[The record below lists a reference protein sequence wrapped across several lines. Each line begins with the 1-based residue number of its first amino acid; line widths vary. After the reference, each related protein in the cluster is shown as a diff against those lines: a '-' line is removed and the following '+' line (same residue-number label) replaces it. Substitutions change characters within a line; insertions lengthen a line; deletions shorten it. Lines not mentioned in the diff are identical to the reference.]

1 MPTETVPQT
10 AEEAAA
16 EAELRHAQD
25 NMRFEM
31 AQAAVDLA
39 GIIDPT
45 PISDGISASMSLYKG
60 DLIGAGLSLVSMV
73 PFVGDALAKSI
84 KGPRTAAR
92 IAKLEAKILALTA
105 KLNKAKE
112 AAKAAAAETKL
123 GKKAKQVVGASA
135 KLGKAT
141 SKAVGQCPAAQRV
154 RDKVDK
160 ALKAGRFK
168 KYPILKLRPNW
179 KNKLKAMPAAERKAA
194 LAKRAEAREYW
205 IDKAARKKGGNL
217 SKAEKKAIQDKIDS
231 FDWSEYKKID
241 YQKKVNKG
249 DEFNRVVDQGNTK
262 AGSGFLTRT
271 EGNPLPG
278 TSTEAREVRALPD
291 TSKAEELAHFRA
303 EKDFEVM
310 EGPLDGGSWAYHDDR
325 GAVIAVGPQRT
336 GGASQSVTM
345 DGTDPNSLVTHTG
358 STPLQ

>member
-1 MPTETVPQT
+1 
-10 AEEAAA
+10 
-16 EAELRHAQD
+16 
-25 NMRFEM
+25 MRFEM

-112 AAKAAAAETKL
+112 AAKAAAAGTKL
-123 GKKAKQVVGASA
+123 GKKAKQVVSASA
-135 KLGKAT
+135 KVGKTA
-141 SKAVGQCPAAQRV
+141 SKAVVQCPAAQRV

-168 KYPILKLRPNW
+168 KFPILKLRPNW

-249 DEFNRVVDQGNTK
+249 DAFNRVVDQGNVSP
-262 AGSGFLTRT
+262 GSGGFFTRT
-271 EGNPLPG
+271 EGNSLPK
-278 TSTEAREVRALPD
+278 TSTEAREARALPD
-291 TSKAEELAHFRA
+291 TSKAEELAHFKA

-310 EGPLDGGSWAYHDDR
+310 EGPLDGGSWAYHDNR
-325 GAVIAVGPQRT
+325 GGVIAVGPPRT

-345 DGTDPNSLVTHTG
+345 DGTNPKDLVTHTG

>member
-1 MPTETVPQT
+1 
-10 AEEAAA
+10 
-16 EAELRHAQD
+16 
-25 NMRFEM
+25 MRFEM
-31 AQAAVDLA
+31 AQAAVDVA

-73 PFVGDALAKSI
+73 PFVGDALAKAV

-92 IAKLEAKILALTA
+92 IAKLETKILALTA
-105 KLNKAKE
+105 RLNKARA

-123 GKKAKQVVGASA
+123 GKQAKQVVNKAA
-135 KLGKAT
+135 KLGKAA
-141 SKAVGQCPAAQRV
+141 SKALVQCPAAERI
-154 RDKVDK
+154 RNKVDK

-168 KYPILKLRPNW
+168 KFPILKLRPNW
-179 KNKLKAMPAAERKAA
+179 KNKLKGMPAAERKAA

-217 SKAEKKAIQDKIDS
+217 SKAEEKKIQDKIDS
-231 FDWSEYKKID
+231 FDWSQYKEINN
-241 YQKKVNKG
+241 KKVNKG
-249 DEFNRVVDQGNTK
+249 DEFNRVVDKGNTR
-262 AGSGFLTRT
+262 AGEGGFFTRT

-278 TSTEAREVRALPD
+278 TSTEAREARALPD
-291 TSKAEELAHFRA
+291 TSKAEELAHFKA

-325 GAVIAVGPQRT
+325 GAVIATGPPRT

-345 DGTDPNSLVTHTG
+345 DGTDPGSLVTHTG